1 MKTKNEYARQ
11 AIVTQYKG
19 ATDFKGARIVVKT
32 CRGRKSYPYPHNL
45 SDHDCHV
52 WAADQYLRAIAEE
65 DRKEYGSPLGWGDIH
80 DFSVGVLPSG
90 EHVFVLNN

>member
-19 ATDFKGARIVVKT
+19 ATDFKGARIIVKT

-52 WAADQYLRAIAEE
+52 WAADQYLKAIAEE